1 MPDEGQVI
9 SGINWRDAFP
19 FTHIFRSFRI
29 AIHPSKLALGLAL
42 LFTVYIGG
50 RLLDLGWRLTRS
62 RAIPGEIAEYQ
73 RISKGED
80 QITLSEWRAQ
90 EQDRLDRDLADQ
102 FIEYRIIVQ
111 GPNETYEQAQARALT
126 DVQSGADLSKL
137 KDAIYA
143 RRDAQAQQI
152 LSDNTLSAQAKKDQ
166 IRSAYQDAAYR
177 WHDIE
182 MGRGAGLFNTFFQYE
197 VRQVTGV
204 VDGVLH
210 NNWIG
215 DDGVTE
221 HAEQFLGVGPVWLI
235 LHHTIFFLL
244 FAILF
249 LLAWAVFGGAI
260 CRIAAVHVAR
270 DEKISLRQAMN
281 FAAGKV
287 LSFASAPVIPLA
299 IVIVIGLAVGVV
311 SLIGNIPFA
320 GPIVL
325 GALFIF
331 ALIAG
336 AVMTLVLLGTGG
348 GFNLMYPTIAVEGS
362 DSFDA
367 ISRSFSYVY
376 ARPWRMLFY
385 TIVGVA
391 YGAATYIFVH
401 MFIEL
406 SLVLTHH
413 FVGMGMY
420 DVAKN
425 KSDLFSTM
433 WPNPASVGRLSY
445 TPDYAAL
452 NPAEQIGAL
461 LMNCWVM
468 FMVSFLGAFAISL
481 YFSANTVIYFLM
493 RGEVDQTEMDDVYLE
508 QSEEELEPALNSP
521 PATVVVTTEV
531 ASAEQTSD
539 PNAGGPA

>member
-9 SGINWRDAFP
+9 SGINWRETFP

-42 LFTVYIGG
+42 LLTVYVGG
-50 RLLDLGWRLTRS
+50 RLLDMGWKLTRS
-62 RAIPGEIAEYQ
+62 RALPGEIAEYQ
-73 RISKGED
+73 NIASGTD

-90 EQDRLDRDLADQ
+90 QQDRLDQELADQ
-102 FIEYRIIVQ
+102 FLEYKVIVQ
-111 GPNETYEQAQARALT
+111 GPNESYDQAHARALA
-126 DVQSGADLSKL
+126 DVKSNADLDKL
-137 KDAIYA
+137 KDAIYS
-143 RRDAQAQQI
+143 RRDLQAQQI
-152 LSDNTLSAQAKKDQ
+152 LDDKTVSAQAKRDQ
-166 IRSAYQDAAYR
+166 VRAAYR
-177 WHDIE
+177 DASGQWRAVE
-182 MGRGAGLFNTFFQYE
+182 EGRGAGLFNTFFQYQ
-197 VRQVTGV
+197 VRQITGV
-204 VDGVLH
+204 VDGVLQ

-215 DDGVTE
+215 PDGVTE
-221 HAEQFLGVGPVWLI
+221 HAEQFFAVGPVWLI
-235 LHHTIFFLL
+235 LHHTIFFIL

-249 LLAWAVFGGAI
+249 LLAWAIFGGAI

-270 DEKISLRQAMN
+270 EEKISLRQAMN
-281 FAAGKV
+281 FAVGKV

-299 IVIVIGLAVGVV
+299 IVFVIGLAVGVV

-320 GPIVL
+320 GPIAV
-325 GALFIF
+325 GGLFIF

-336 AVMTLVLLGTGG
+336 SVMTLVLLGTGG

-385 TIVGVA
+385 TLVAVA

-401 MFIEL
+401 MFIQL
-406 SLVLTHH
+406 TLVLTHH

-425 KSDLFSTM
+425 KADLFSMM
-433 WPNPASVGRLSY
+433 WPNPAATGRLSY

-452 NPAEQIGAL
+452 NPAEKVGAL
-461 LMNCWVM
+461 MMNFWVM
-468 FMVSFLGAFAISL
+468 FMVAFLGAFAISL

-508 QSEEELEPALNSP
+508 QSEEELEPALNAP
-521 PATVVVTTEV
+521 PATVVVATETVATETTM
-531 ASAEQTSD
+531 D